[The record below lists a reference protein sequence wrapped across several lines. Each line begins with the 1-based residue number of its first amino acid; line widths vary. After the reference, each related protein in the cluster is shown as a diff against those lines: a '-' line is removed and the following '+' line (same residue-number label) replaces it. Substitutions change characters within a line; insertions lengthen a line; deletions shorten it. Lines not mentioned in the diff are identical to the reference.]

1 MSTVFLH
8 VGQCGNQLG
17 QSFWQEVAGWYSPT
31 SRPPRVAG
39 TAPPTSKHY
48 SSKKETHHT
57 KSLARL
63 STPYSLLDGTIPS
76 VLVDTEPK
84 VIRRCTGEDSVL
96 GKGVPPQFR
105 VAERRGR
112 GSNWAYGYFAATKSM
127 LEGGRQTGGI
137 MLGLCEEKSLVDAVQ
152 EHIRTLVEKCDRFG
166 GFVQL
171 HSIAGGTG
179 SGMNLAPFPCPSVI
193 YYIMYIMYNYMY
205 SPCMAYV
212 YVQCFR
218 CWFSYH

>member
-17 QSFWQEVAGWYSPT
+17 QSFWQEAAGWYSPT

-39 TAPPTSKHY
+39 PALPTSKHC
-48 SSKKETHHT
+48 SPKKETHHA

-76 VLVDTEPK
+76 ILVDTEPK
-84 VIRRCTGEDSVL
+84 VIRQCTGEGSVL
-96 GKGVPPQFR
+96 GKGVPEQLR

-112 GSNWAYGYFAATKSM
+112 GSNWAYGYFAATKHK
-127 LEGGRQTGGI
+127 LEGGRQTGGFRF
-137 MLGLCEEKSLVDAVQ
+137 GVSEEKTLVDTVQ
-152 EHIRTLVEKCDRFG
+152 EHIRALVEKCDRFG

-179 SGMNLAPFPCPSVI
+179 SGMSLAPFLCPFAI
-193 YYIMYIMYNYMY
+193 YYVWCNTCPLLSLAYMY
-205 SPCMAYV
+205 VMLQV
-212 YVQCFR
+212 LVQP
-218 CWFSYH
+218 SLNS